1 MRNVRLMRNIRLMH
15 TVRRFSAADATAV
28 AQLAA
33 ASPQAAQWSEA
44 SYAQLQDSGGYAGWV
59 AVAPDGS
66 LAGFIITRTIVT
78 EAEILNLAVAL
89 ELRRSGI
96 AAALLASALENFVL
110 AGVRRVYLEVRAS
123 NAPAIALY
131 EKHAFGIT
139 GTRPSYY
146 QYPTESAVLMEKLLT
161 TPKS

>member
-1 MRNVRLMRNIRLMH
+1 MGNIRLMP
-15 TVRRFSAADATAV
+15 TLRPFAPPDATAV

-44 SYAQLQDSGGYAGWV
+44 SYAQLRESGGYAGWV

-66 LAGFIITRTIVT
+66 LAGFIISRTITT
-78 EAEILNLAVAL
+78 EAEILNLAVASQ
-89 ELRRSGI
+89 LRRSGI
-96 AAALLASALENFVL
+96 AAELLAFALENFTL

-123 NAPAIALY
+123 NVPAIALY
-131 EKHAFGIT
+131 EKHAFVIT
-139 GTRPSYY
+139 GTRPNYY

-161 TPKS
+161 APKS